1 MGITCCQ
8 ILLFVFLQVVLLGH
22 LIGVIVLK
30 RPFPVTTQCVSI
42 RPGYVM
48 ERMTVEMEV
57 TKQQNSVVSI
67 VLEKKTKL

>member
-1 MGITCCQ
+1 M
-8 ILLFVFLQVVLLGH
+8 FLQFVPLGH

-30 RPFPVTTQCVSI
+30 RTFPVTTQCVSI

-57 TKQQNSVVSI
+57 MKQQNSVVSI

>member
-1 MGITCCQ
+1 M
-8 ILLFVFLQVVLLGH
+8 FLQVVPLGH

-30 RPFPVTTQCVSI
+30 RTFPVTTQCVSI

>member
-1 MGITCCQ
+1 MSVTCCQ
-8 ILLFVFLQVVLLGH
+8 IPLFVFLQVVPLGH
-22 LIGVIVLK
+22 LISVIVLE
-30 RPFPVTTQCVSI
+30 RPFPVKTQCVSI

-67 VLEKKTKL
+67 VLERNIKL

>member
-1 MGITCCQ
+1 M
-8 ILLFVFLQVVLLGH
+8 FLQFVPLGH

-30 RPFPVTTQCVSI
+30 RTFPVTTQCVSI